1 MPVRR
6 ITVTE
11 RFAESVAFDGAKAV
25 LTLRR
30 AR

>member
-11 RFAESVAFDGAKAV
+11 SFVENVAFDGAKPV
-25 LTLRR
+25 LTPRR